1 MLSQNTTLPEKAQ
14 RILLKLYSENKEV
27 VKTSLLKVVPN
38 SYSLSNYLKLLEK
51 EGDIKIREEK
61 VIRKT
66 YYISLTEKGV
76 SVAEQIRRISDV
88 GSKRG
93 MELSDAFKLIIYLHN
108 DGPKDVG
115 ILKKEFPGLFG
126 FVEDMRSSGIITS
139 KVDNSR
145 YPPESL
151 IELTEK
157 GKEVAEKLKEIEEIL
172 RE

>member
-1 MLSQNTTLPEKAQ
+1 MDSLDLKYAKSVILRLTEKDTFM
-14 RILLKLYSENKEV
+14 KSELFDIV
-27 VKTSLLKVVPN
+27 TSNQVLD
-38 SYSLSNYLKLLEK
+38 KLLDALK
-51 EGDIKIREEK
+51 SDGY
-61 VIRKT
+61 IRKDLST
-66 YYISLTEKGV
+66 YGRRMYSISLTEKGRAA
-76 SVAEQIRRISDV
+76 AEQIRRISDV

-93 MELSDAFKLIIYLHN
+93 MELSDAFKMIIYLHN

-126 FVEDMRSSGIITS
+126 FVEDMRSSGIIIS

-157 GKEVAEKLKEIEEIL
+157 GKKVAEKLKEIERIL
-172 RE
+172 EG

>member
-1 MLSQNTTLPEKAQ
+1 MDSLDLKYAKSVILRLTEKDTFMKSDLFD
-14 RILLKLYSENKEV
+14 IV
-27 VKTSLLKVVPN
+27 TSNQVLD
-38 SYSLSNYLKLLEK
+38 KLLDALK
-51 EGDIKIREEK
+51 SDGY
-61 VIRKT
+61 IRKDLST
-66 YYISLTEKGV
+66 YGRRMYSISLTEKGRAA
-76 SVAEQIRRISDV
+76 AEQIRRISDV

-115 ILKKEFPGLFG
+115 SLKKEFPGLFG
-126 FVEDMRSSGIITS
+126 FVEEMRSSGIITS